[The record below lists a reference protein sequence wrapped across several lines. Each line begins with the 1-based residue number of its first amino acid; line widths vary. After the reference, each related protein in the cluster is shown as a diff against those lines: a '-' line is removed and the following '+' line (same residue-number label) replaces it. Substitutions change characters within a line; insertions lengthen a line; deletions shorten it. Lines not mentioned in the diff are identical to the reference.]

1 MLRRLLIEM
10 RKPVRRLQSAAAQL
24 FTSLANPSFQTINTT
39 VSNSMSADGLT
50 WSQAPGF
57 LFDQYGNVIVNAQN
71 TIPRNVFIFN
81 NGSSWTDNAGINDL
95 SNIGEIGDRWSLV
108 YDSARDCLHGGFT
121 AGSEGYIYRRYTISR
136 TGNAITSINWT
147 RGSSPNAQ
155 LDLNATA
162 YSLPIILQYGN
173 KIVAL
178 WSVRTGTGADVR
190 AVMVDITSN
199 ADAGATVSNW
209 THIGFSSTTTIGNA
223 PVTASYSVIQTQS
236 ATADMDPSAKIL
248 SDGTLLVV
256 YYKGGATNGYY
267 ARKCAWNGSGWDSPG
282 TEFKLS
288 DLKVAGTDTGY
299 SLKEQLTSR
308 IIEYNGKTY
317 VIVAVWLSNASG
329 DTVRLCEI
337 DSANT
342 VTTFDVYSAGGAH
355 SYAPTFDITLIN
367 TRLIISYLKTSTAGT
382 FARVFNGLS
391 PLSSEVLLTN
401 SVASDIPLL
410 SSQSFGNKLL
420 VLFRKQGSPPQA
432 GYYGTVD
439 YV

>member
-1 MLRRLLIEM
+1 MNLRNLFFQL
-10 RKPVRRLQSAAAQL
+10 RKPARALQSAAAQL
-24 FTSLANPSFQTINTT
+24 FTSLANPTFSLTNTT
-39 VSNSMSADGLT
+39 ITNALSADGFT

-57 LFDQYGNVIVNAQN
+57 LFDQYGNAIVNAQN
-71 TIPRNVFIFN
+71 TIPRNVFVFN
-81 NGSSWTDNAGINDL
+81 NGSSWVDNTGINDL
-95 SNIGEIGDRWSLV
+95 SNVGEIGDRWSLV
-108 YDSARDCLHGGFT
+108 YDSARDCFHGGFT

-155 LDLNATA
+155 LDANATA
-162 YSLPIILQYGN
+162 YALPIILQYGN
-173 KIVAL
+173 KIIAL
-178 WSVRTGTGADVR
+178 WSVRTGTGTDVR
-190 AVMVDITSN
+190 ATMVDITSN

-223 PVTASYSVIQTQS
+223 PLTASYSIIQTQA
-236 ATADMDPSAKIL
+236 ATADMDPSAKVL

-256 YYKGGATNGYY
+256 YYKSAGSGGYY
-267 ARKCAWNGSGWDSPG
+267 ARKCAWNGSGWNAPG

-288 DLKVAGTDTGY
+288 DMQVAGTNTGY
-299 SLKEQLTSR
+299 SLKRQLTTR
-308 IIEYNGKTY
+308 IIEYNGKAY
-317 VIVAVWLSNASG
+317 VAVAIWLSNASG

-342 VTTFDVYSAGGAH
+342 VTTFDVYSSGGAH
-355 SYAPTFDITLIN
+355 SYAPTVDITLIN
-367 TRLIISYLKTSTAGT
+367 TRLIVAYLKTDNATY
-382 FARVFNGLS
+382 ARVFNGLS

-401 SVASDIPLL
+401 SIASDIPLL
-410 SSQSFGNKLL
+410 SSQSFNGKLL